1 MEIRNHSKLTKDL
14 QVNFSKTLFMK
25 SFKKSLLI
33 VELLS
38 AFVIALVLAFYIDK
52 YWIAILLGVI
62 MIAYPF
68 VTYFL
73 FYRTLKKTAN
83 DKVEGFEEID
93 CHFFIEETKI
103 KAVLTF
109 EGASNELVNEYND
122 FVQILETKDLFV
134 LVLPNQQGYFI
145 EKSGFENQE
154 DINRVQELFKGLL
167 GYKKI

>member
-1 MEIRNHSKLTKDL
+1 MEIRNHSKLTKDP

-103 KAVLTF
+103 RAVLTF

-145 EKSGFENQE
+145 EKSGFESQE
-154 DINRVQELFKGLL
+154 DTNRVQELFKGLL

>member
-103 KAVLTF
+103 RAVLTF
-109 EGASNELVNEYND
+109 EGISQRSL
-122 FVQILETKDLFV
+122 
-134 LVLPNQQGYFI
+134 
-145 EKSGFENQE
+145 
-154 DINRVQELFKGLL
+154 INS
-167 GYKKI
+167 